1 MLDID
6 MKSVK
11 NYQRKDLH
19 KEKRDF
25 ILCTLESRTVSRL
38 AGVADGGPAASHLFL
53 TSSEIARKRWIWRVS
68 APHPGNRLARTGL
81 ERTAGGREMSQLTLE
96 GSFWLQELLFSFQ
109 MSSLLWVRLLYTR
122 NVTVNEA
129 FTLLSCNRQYHKQ
142 DFKLES
148 C

>member
-1 MLDID
+1 MLDVD

-25 ILCTLESRTVSRL
+25 ILCTLGSRTVSRL
-38 AGVADGGPAASHLFL
+38 AGVADGGPAVSHLFL

-81 ERTAGGREMSQLTLE
+81 ERTAGGRERSQLTLE
-96 GSFWLQELLFSFQ
+96 GNFWLQELLFFSDVFPP
-109 MSSLLWVRLLYTR
+109 VG
-122 NVTVNEA
+122 EA
-129 FTLLSCNRQYHKQ
+129 ALH
-142 DFKLES
+142 
-148 C
+148 